1 MISTW
6 QLKKEAES
14 YVGQLE
20 QMLVKRIRTSDD
32 PDLRPA
38 ERAAAEDLSDFSRE
52 INEELERIES
62 LVKEL
67 GLASNYGSVTA

>member
-6 QLKKEAES
+6 QLKREAES

-20 QMLVKRIRTSDD
+20 QMLVKRIRIGNDAV
-32 PDLRPA
+32 PRPA
-38 ERAAAEDLSDFSRE
+38 EQAAAEDLSDFSRE

-67 GLASNYGSVTA
+67 GVASKY

>member
-6 QLKKEAES
+6 QLTKEAES

-20 QMLVKRIRTSDD
+20 QMLVKRIRMSDD
-32 PDLRPA
+32 PIPNPG
-38 ERAAAEDLSDFSRE
+38 EQAAGEDLSDFSRE

-67 GLASNYGSVTA
+67 GLTSK

>member
-20 QMLVKRIRTSDD
+20 QMLVKRIRISDD
-32 PDLRPA
+32 PVLRPA
-38 ERAAAEDLSDFSRE
+38 EQAAAEDLSDFSRE

-67 GLASNYGSVTA
+67 GLASKY

>member
-20 QMLVKRIRTSDD
+20 QKLVKRIRFSDE
-32 PDLRPA
+32 PA
-38 ERAAAEDLSDFSRE
+38 PRLAEQAAAQDLSDFSRE
-52 INEELERIES
+52 INEELERIET
-62 LVKEL
+62 LVKEFHL
-67 GLASNYGSVTA
+67 SSK